1 MKKVR
6 SPDNFLTLADH
17 KLTAFILDQTDT
29 AIVICDETNQI
40 RFTNR
45 AAQTLYEGDPCGLR
59 FDAAFHL
66 EWVNDNKTQAAE
78 KFTGPFSLDPV
89 FEGHALR
96 GLVRLVREDA
106 APRDLGV
113 QATPYEGPNAAG
125 AYCIISLSDVA
136 QAQSLVN
143 ALERDQELERKR
155 DEQAQQFLAKA
166 TDGLSVSLNLDAVLQ
181 TFADQVVPFFADWC
195 SVHVLTR
202 DGMIQRLAFAH
213 VDPAERERESQ
224 RPKKFALDPRAQ
236 HLATFVIRT
245 GAAEF
250 FDAVPDALLE
260 RAARDAEHLQALR
273 HFGVKSYLC
282 LPLRV
287 RNQVLGAVTFVLG
300 HSGRQYTRA
309 DLELATELV
318 HRVGLAVDNARLYE
332 ETQHLNAE
340 LEQRVQQRTYEL
352 SEAYQELRRE
362 VGERTRAEETMRT
375 LLRISSELNSTLDV
389 ASVLEILIREATKL
403 IGGVR
408 GFAGLRSTRGMTV
421 ATLFQ
426 DGKTRPFE
434 YTWERGHGLPGWVL
448 EHGQPYVT
456 NDAANDL
463 IMQKNLP
470 LHEDVTS
477 AICTPIFD
485 MQDQVIG
492 FFEILD
498 KQDRAPFVGAD
509 VEFLMALAPLASI
522 AIQNA
527 LVYEQILRAEKAL
540 QDSNSQLRA
549 LAARIQTIREE
560 ERSDIA
566 RELHDELGQALTALK
581 MDLTSLLNRLP
592 RRSTELRERAQNM
605 SDQID
610 ATIKTVRRLSSQ
622 LRPGML
628 DDLGLGP
635 SIEWY
640 AHEFQTRTGIEC
652 QVSIPQE
659 DLALDQTLAIALFRI
674 VQEALTNV
682 ARHANAK
689 NVALQFDAQKD
700 VLALRIQDDG
710 IGIDLDRARGKHSLG
725 LLGMRERA
733 EMINGTLEIFGQP
746 GEGTTVI
753 VQVPLESMALESE
766 GVRE

>member
-17 KLTAFILDQTDT
+17 NLIAFILDQTDA
-29 AIVICDETNQI
+29 AIIICDETNQI
-40 RFTNR
+40 LYTNR
-45 AAQTLYEGDPCGLR
+45 AAKTLAERDLCGAR

-66 EWVNDNKTQAAE
+66 EWVNANKTQAAE